1 MLKNFLFDVL
11 TQSALAAGLLAV
23 VATLFKT
30 QIAHWLNKDME
41 RLKSEFAR
49 DLEEVK
55 SQKAKELEDYRV
67 ALIAAAETA
76 RSAAEVKKA
85 GALFILEKRMDAMM
99 KLYKTLAKVS
109 TSLSA
114 CCTLEDKT
122 LETTI
127 ESHQTLAGLHEA
139 IDDARPFIEYE
150 SQLLLNKATSI
161 GTKMVRHFSR
171 PGTPDAPAEM
181 TEEFMEACIAAK
193 SDVIAAINMLAA
205 V

>member
-11 TQSALAAGLLAV
+11 TQSAVAAGLLAV

-55 SQKAKELEDYRV
+55 SQKSKELEEYRV

-99 KLYKTLAKVS
+99 KLYKTLTIVS
-109 TSLSA
+109 TSLPA
-114 CCTLEDKT
+114 RCTLKDKT
-122 LETTI
+122 VETSI
-127 ESHQTLAGLHEA
+127 ESHEKLAELHEA
-139 IDDARPFIEYE
+139 IDDARPFIGYD
-150 SQLLLNKATSI
+150 SQLLLNKATSTGI
-161 GTKMVRHFSR
+161 KIVRHFSQ

-181 TEEFMEACIAAK
+181 TEEFMEACAVAK
-193 SDVIAAINMLAA
+193 SDLIAAINMLAA